1 MDCRIPEVCAASF
14 HATDIVSREHISD
27 SPFKGWTFDQEKEA
41 FVKAIDLVA
50 DTKLAALLWPVGV
63 ALQVPSSFDWI
74 PRDSIWLMLFGKL
87 FLLLAK
93 TYPAQRSIAFM
104 FDEKKAIKSS
114 ALYFHSV
121 AKQRVNE
128 HVGEEYFSSIA
139 FDDDVNVPALQAADL
154 FAYEWRKRI
163 SDETARPG
171 KPIRRS
177 YQRIREARN
186 QGALWRYGR
195 SLFDEA
201 MKIDPVTGGQSA
213 SYYRWFMEREPTHY
227 D

>member
-63 ALQVPSSFDWI
+63 A
-74 PRDSIWLMLFGKL
+74 
-87 FLLLAK
+87 
-93 TYPAQRSIAFM
+93 AQRSIAFM